1 NNTMNNI
8 TNEKHNNSALFYGW
22 KVVFTLLLIN
32 TMVSGLSFYNHAII
46 INALSRLPQFTVQS
60 VSLAVSLFF
69 LSGGITGLW
78 VAKLLRDYDPRWC
91 ICAGAVVAAL
101 ALSAL
106 GLVQDLWQ
114 LYILYCLF
122 GMGFCASGL
131 VPATTLV
138 TRWFH
143 RRRALAL
150 SVSSTG
156 LSLGGVLITPLC
168 AVLVESKGLLFAGPM
183 MGLLY
188 LFGVVPAAL
197 LWLRPSPESMG
208 LAPDGDSPG
217 AASAVTATAVTA
229 LSGAG
234 EEPDSE
240 YSAVIK
246 GRLFWAI
253 SVAYIFLMLAQVGGI
268 AHQFGI
274 ARELLS
280 ETQTVLAVA
289 ILPVASILG
298 RLVGGWLID
307 QLSIRLFALA
317 MMLLQ
322 SLSLGLL
329 SLGSGIGTLYLGLAL
344 FGITVGNLLM
354 LQPLLIAQAFGVSAY
369 PRLFALSNLLSS
381 LGTAAGP
388 ALLGVVYGFSGQH
401 YGAAYAVAAA
411 AGLIG
416 MALFW
421 AGGEIGRVRPK

>member
-1 NNTMNNI
+1 V
-8 TNEKHNNSALFYGW
+8 KQDSVLFYGW
-22 KVVFTLLLIN
+22 KVVFTLLLVN
-32 TMVSGLSFYNHAII
+32 TVVSGLSFYNHAII
-46 INALSRLPQFTVQS
+46 INALSQLPQFTVQS

-69 LSGGITGLW
+69 LSGGLTGLW

-91 ICAGAVVAAL
+91 IGIGALVAAI

-106 GLVQDLWQ
+106 GLVRELWQ
-114 LYILYCLF
+114 LYALYSLF
-122 GMGFCASGL
+122 GIGACASGL
-131 VPATTLV
+131 LPATTLV

-150 SVSSTG
+150 SISSTG
-156 LSLGGVLITPLC
+156 LSLGGVLITPFSAL
-168 AVLVESKGLLFAGPM
+168 LVESQGLLLAAPM

-188 LFGVVPAAL
+188 IVGVVPVAL
-197 LWLRPSPESMG
+197 LWLRPNPESMG
-208 LAPDGDSPG
+208 LAPDGDLKP
-217 AASAVTATAVTA
+217 ASTGSGVTAQSTP
-229 LSGAG
+229 
-234 EEPDSE
+234 EPDSE
-240 YSAVIK
+240 YSVVIR

-253 SVAYIFLMLAQVGGI
+253 SLAYIFLMLAQVGGI

-307 QLSIRLFALA
+307 QLSIRAFAVA

-329 SLGSGIGTLYLGLAL
+329 SLSFGVGTLYLGLAL

-354 LQPLLIAQAFGVSAY
+354 LQPLLIAQAFGIGDY
-369 PRLFALSNLLSS
+369 PRIFAMANLLSS

-388 ALLGVVYGFSGQH
+388 ALLGAIYAASGEH
-401 YGAAYAVAAA
+401 YGAAYAIAAA
-411 AGLIG
+411 ASLIG
-416 MALFW
+416 LLLFCS
-421 AGGEIGRVRPK
+421 GGEIRGGRVSGGR